1 MTPWHDHDV
10 DPLALAD
17 SAVDRCPRCGAW
29 RYRGHCTTE
38 TAAGKAVN
46 TLPGQAPLHI
56 VPVASADPKRRRVRV
71 TVRGKHDIDWLV
83 VATQFN
89 APARESS

>member
-38 TAAGKAVN
+38 TAAIAP
-46 TLPGQAPLHI
+46 TPQQEQA
-56 VPVASADPKRRRVRV
+56 A
-71 TVRGKHDIDWLV
+71 
-83 VATQFN
+83 
-89 APARESS
+89 

>member
-17 SAVDRCPRCGAW
+17 SAVDRCPCCGAW

-38 TAAGKAVN
+38 SAA
-46 TLPGQAPLHI
+46 
-56 VPVASADPKRRRVRV
+56 VASDRQEQA
-71 TVRGKHDIDWLV
+71 
-83 VATQFN
+83 A
-89 APARESS
+89 

>member
-17 SAVDRCPRCGAW
+17 STVDRCPCCGAW

-38 TAAGKAVN
+38 SAAVTSDRQDSEASGRAVAVRLLGDG
-46 TLPGQAPLHI
+46 TPQQPGREAYGRRDLLDQGA
-56 VPVASADPKRRRVRV
+56 AS
-71 TVRGKHDIDWLV
+71 
-83 VATQFN
+83 
-89 APARESS
+89 